1 MHSSD
6 VQEPFYFYVQEPYY
20 PYGWMVCVCV
30 CAYQQAL
37 KFWYVMNTHFV
48 LENKHNTD
56 ITKIWLHLLNPN
68 LSVSQISLGWFFFLL
83 KYLFVYLAGPGL
95 TCGMWDLFLAVQGIL
110 VPQLGIKLRPPALRS
125 QNLATGPPGKAHKL
139 VLKEGWCYHFTRHLY
154 ETLGFRMVRG

>member
-37 KFWYVMNTHFV
+37 KFWYLMNTHFV

-68 LSVSQISLGWFFFLL
+68 LSVSQISLGWFFFFCLSI
-83 KYLFVYLAGPGL
+83 YLFGWARSYLWHVGSFSCCTGDLSSPTRDPTQAPCVEITESRHWTTREGPQISFKRGVML
-95 TCGMWDLFLAVQGIL
+95 SFHTSFIW
-110 VPQLGIKLRPPALRS
+110 
-125 QNLATGPPGKAHKL
+125 N
-139 VLKEGWCYHFTRHLY
+139 TRI
-154 ETLGFRMVRG
+154 